1 MQAQAKP
8 HSPATV
14 TAPRF
19 RATRGGLLMLVGG
32 ILVIAGSL
40 WPWYDR
46 LNPDLTPIPIETDK
60 TLILMAGLLLAL
72 CSVLLMHDRRRFGPL
87 SILGGGAAVAS
98 MILLL
103 RVALDVQTY
112 FPKPIDLTAVLD
124 WWYWGAMLGAF
135 VGVAG
140 AWSAFHEKPL
150 EPGSPEEAHAAL
162 PAKQRAGLW
171 AKKNWLIAPAVIY
184 AIIITQGP
192 FIVTIWY
199 SLQKWNLL
207 RPENSRFNGL
217 QNYADLLVGTLS
229 SDFRNAL
236 INTIVLTAAAV
247 LLSLLLGLLF
257 AELVNSRFPGRGI
270 VRTMLITPFLVMPVV
285 AALGWKNM
293 MLNPVFGVVDWV
305 ITSLGGPRIDWFTDY
320 PMLSIIV
327 IVVWRWAPFMM
338 IIMLAGMQALS
349 DEVREAGRVDGASGR
364 QEFRF
369 IVLPHLKPFMQLCLL
384 FGVIYIFAEFDSIA
398 MTTQGGPGDKT
409 LNLPYLIYRTV
420 FYANDVGH
428 AAAMGVMLVAL
439 TFVFATYLIRMLGRL
454 MEGSQG

>member
-1 MQAQAKP
+1 MQAQA
-8 HSPATV
+8 SLQAQPAHV
-14 TAPRF
+14 RGF
-19 RATRGGLLMLVGG
+19 RASRGGLLMLLGG
-32 ILVIAGSL
+32 AMVVAGSL

-46 LNPDLTPIPIETDK
+46 QNADLAAIPIESDK
-60 TLILMAGLLLAL
+60 TLILLAGLLLAL
-72 CSVLLMHDRRRFGPL
+72 CAVLFMHDRSRFGPL
-87 SILGGGAAVAS
+87 AILGGGAAVAS
-98 MILLL
+98 LVLLL
-103 RVALDVQTY
+103 KVALDLQTY
-112 FPKPIDLTAVLD
+112 FPKPIDLTAYLD
-124 WWYWGAMLGAF
+124 WWFWGAMLGSF
-135 VGVAG
+135 VGVYG
-140 AWSAFHEKPL
+140 AWNAAREKPL
-150 EPGSPEEAHAAL
+150 TREQAEVAAL
-162 PAKQRAGLW
+162 PAKQRARRW
-171 AKKNWLIAPAVIY
+171 AGRNWLVAPAVIY

-217 QNYADLLVGTLS
+217 QNYADLLVGS
-229 SDFRNAL
+229 YASDFRNAF
-236 INTIVLTAAAV
+236 INTVVLTTAAV
-247 LLSLLLGLLF
+247 VLSVLLGLFF
-257 AELVNSRFPGRGI
+257 AELVNSKFRGRGI

-285 AALGWKNM
+285 GALGWKNM

-305 ITSLGGPRIDWFTDY
+305 LVSIGGEAWRIDWFTNY
-320 PMLSIIV
+320 PMLSIVI

-369 IVLPHLKPFMQLCLL
+369 IVLPHLKPFMQLCVL
-384 FGVIYIFAEFDSIA
+384 FGVIYILAEFDSIA

-439 TFVFATYLIRMLGRL
+439 TFVFATYLIRLLGRL
-454 MEGSQG
+454 MEGSGA